1 MRFLKAWI
9 GLFPKNREVNDM
21 AEERIQKILN
31 YMREETYRPM
41 TLKELE
47 EAFGASEPQ
56 TFTDFVKTMN
66 DLEEQGLVIRT
77 RADRYGLP
85 EKMNLMKGRVQ
96 AHAKGFAFIIPED
109 DKLDDVFVSPNDLA
123 GAMNGDTVV
132 IRVTHKT
139 TGERPEGT
147 VIRILERAVTKVV
160 GTFNAGRHFGFV
172 IPDDNRINGDIFIP
186 ENAEHGAMEGH
197 KVVAEITK
205 YPEGRKNAEGMITQ
219 ILGHKNDPGI
229 DILSI
234 IYKHD
239 LPLEYPPEVL
249 AEAEAIP
256 GELSEKDYE
265 GRRDLRGETI
275 VTIDGE
281 DSKDLDDAV
290 TVSRLDNG
298 NYKLGVH
305 IADVSYYVTE
315 GSALDEEAYERG
327 TSVYLVD
334 RVIPMIPHRLS
345 NGICS
350 LNPHVD
356 RLTISC
362 EMEINPQ
369 GVVVGHE
376 IFPSVIRS
384 TERMTYNNVR
394 KILKREDDEVL
405 ERYKAMIPFFDLMAE
420 LAGILEKHRQER
432 GAIDFDF
439 TEAKIIVDEQGK
451 PVDVVIRERTVA
463 ERLIESFMLAANE
476 TVAEH
481 VDKLRLPFIY
491 RVHEE
496 PNSEK
501 LEKFFDFVVNFGYVL
516 HGSPD
521 NVHPRT
527 LQSLL
532 EKAKGQP
539 EEAVISTVMLR
550 SMAKAKYDDKCLGHF
565 GLSTEYYTHFT
576 SPIRRYPDL
585 TVHRLLRKY
594 LFEKKTDQKT
604 QEFWKSKMPEI
615 AKHTSECEQRAV
627 EAERDTDDL
636 KKAEFMQDKVGET
649 FSGVVSGVTNFGLF
663 VELSNTIEGLVHISY
678 LTDDYYHYS
687 EENMALVGERTGHLF
702 RIGDEIEVRVLNV
715 NLDEHAVD
723 FEVVGMK
730 PQKPRQRKSR
740 PTIIQGKTGPQNGG
754 KKRFGDRN
762 GNKSTNSRGGGSRNR
777 NGNRRG
783 GNNHGGNNHSFSNNQ
798 DKN

>member
-1 MRFLKAWI
+1 
-9 GLFPKNREVNDM
+9 M
-21 AEERIQKILN
+21 AEERIQKILD
-31 YMREETYRPM
+31 YMRDKTYRPM
-41 TLKELE
+41 TLQELE
-47 EAFGASEPQ
+47 TAFGEDQADQLPE
-56 TFTDFVKTMN
+56 FVRTLTEMEK
-66 DLEEQGLVIRT
+66 QGLVIRT
-77 RADRYGLP
+77 RSERYGLP

-109 DKLDDVFVSPNDLA
+109 DRMDDVFVSPNDMG
-123 GAMNGDTVV
+123 GAMNGDTVIV
-132 IRVTHKT
+132 RVSYKQSDRGDRAEGTIIRV
-139 TGERPEGT
+139 
-147 VIRILERAVTKVV
+147 LERAVKQVV

-172 IPDDNRINGDIFIP
+172 IPDDNRITSDIFIP
-186 ENAEHGAMEGH
+186 EHAEHGAMEGH

-219 ILGHKNDPGI
+219 ILGHKNDPGV

-234 IYKHD
+234 IYKHG

-249 AEAEAIP
+249 AQAEAIP
-256 GELSEKDYE
+256 DEITDQDRR
-265 GRRDLRGETI
+265 GRRDLRNKTI

-290 TVSRLDNG
+290 NVIRLDNG
-298 NYKLGVH
+298 NYQLGVH

-315 GSALDEEAYERG
+315 GSPMDAEAYERG

-356 RLTISC
+356 RLAISC
-362 EMEINPQ
+362 VMEITPK
-369 GVVVGHE
+369 GEVVGHE

-384 TERMTYNNVR
+384 TERMTYTNVR
-394 KILKREDDEVL
+394 KILRREDDAVL
-405 ERYKAMIPFFDLMAE
+405 ERYHNLIPFFDLMEE
-420 LAGILEKHRQER
+420 LAEILEKHRKER

-451 PVDVVIRERTVA
+451 PTDVVVRERTEA

-481 VDKLRLPFIY
+481 FEKLHLPFLY

-496 PNSEK
+496 PSPDK
-501 LEKFFDFVVNFGYVL
+501 LEKFFDFVVNFGYVVK
-516 HGSPD
+516 GSKD
-521 NVHPRT
+521 HVHPRT

-532 EKAKGQP
+532 EKVKGQP
-539 EEAVISTVMLR
+539 EETLISTVMLR

-585 TVHRLLRKY
+585 TVHRLIRKY
-594 LFEKKTDQKT
+594 LFEGHTDGKT
-604 QEFWKSKMPEI
+604 QAVWKEQLPDI
-615 AKHTSECEQRAV
+615 AQRTSACEQRAV

-636 KKAEFMQDKVGET
+636 KKAEFMQDKVGQT
-649 FSGVVSGVTNFGLF
+649 FDGVVSGVTNFGLF
-663 VELSNTIEGLVHISY
+663 VELPNTIEGLVHISY
-678 LTDDYYHYS
+678 LTDDYYRYS
-687 EENMALVGERTGHLF
+687 EENMALIGERTGHLY
-702 RIGDEIEVRVLNV
+702 RIGDEIRVRVLDV
-715 NLDEHAVD
+715 NLDESAVD
-723 FEVVGMK
+723 FEVEGMK
-730 PQKPRQRKSR
+730 PQKPRVRKSR
-740 PTIIQGKTGPQNGG
+740 PTIIQG
-754 KKRFGDRN
+754 
-762 GNKSTNSRGGGSRNR
+762 NR
-777 NGNRRG
+777 NGKDDKGKRRFGGKPGGKASDHRGSGHRG
-783 GNNHGGNNHSFSNNQ
+783 GYDS
-798 DKN
+798 KNRPYAKNKGRSK

>member
-1 MRFLKAWI
+1 MY
-9 GLFPKNREVNDM
+9 M
-21 AEERIQKILN
+21 AEERIQEILD

-41 TLKELE
+41 TLQELE
-47 EAFGASEPQ
+47 EAFSASDKEN
-56 TFTDFVKTMN
+56 FADFVRTMN
-66 DLEEQGLVIRT
+66 EMEQQGLVIRT
-77 RADRYGLP
+77 RSDRYGLP

-96 AHAKGFAFIIPED
+96 SHAKGFAFIIPED
-109 DKLDDVFVSPNDLA
+109 EKLDDVFVGPNDLA
-123 GAMNGDTVV
+123 GAMNGDTVI
-132 IRVTHKT
+132 IRVSAKSSDR
-139 TGERPEGT
+139 GDRPEGT
-147 VIRILERAVTKVV
+147 VIRILERAVKQVV
-160 GTFNAGRHFGFV
+160 GTYNAGKHFGFV

-234 IYKHD
+234 IYKHG
-239 LPLEYPPEVL
+239 LPLDYPPEVMS
-249 AEAEAIP
+249 EAEAVPDEIRP
-256 GELSEKDYE
+256 EDFV
-265 GRRDLRGETI
+265 GRRDLRDETI

-290 TVSRLDNG
+290 TVTRLDNG
-298 NYKLGVH
+298 NYHLGVH
-305 IADVSYYVTE
+305 IADVSHYVTE
-315 GSALDEEAYERG
+315 GSSLDAEAYERG

-350 LNPHVD
+350 LNPRTD
-356 RLTISC
+356 RLAISC
-362 EMEINPQ
+362 EMEITPK

-376 IFPSVIRS
+376 IFPSVIRT
-384 TERMTYNNVR
+384 TERMTYTNVR
-394 KILKREDDEVL
+394 KILQREDDEVL
-405 ERYKAMIPFFDLMAE
+405 GRYHDLIPFFDLMGE
-420 LAGILEKHRQER
+420 LAHILEEQRNER

-451 PVDVVIRERTVA
+451 PIDVVVRERTVA

-476 TVAEH
+476 TIAEH
-481 VDKLRLPFIY
+481 FEKLHLPFLY

-496 PNSEK
+496 PNPEK
-501 LEKFFDFVVNFGYVL
+501 LEKFFDFAVNFGYVL
-516 HGSPD
+516 KGSPD
-521 NVHPRT
+521 HVHPRT

-532 EKAKGQP
+532 EKVKGQP

-585 TVHRLLRKY
+585 TVHRLIRKY
-594 LFEKKTDQKT
+594 LFDRQTDNKT
-604 QEFWKSKMPEI
+604 QAYWKERMPEI
-615 AKHTSECEQRAV
+615 AKHTSACEQRAV

-636 KKAEFMQDKVGET
+636 KKAEFMQDKIGQNFE
-649 FSGVVSGVTNFGLF
+649 GVVSGVTNFGLF
-663 VELSNTIEGLVHISY
+663 VELPNTIEGLVHISY
-678 LTDDYYHYS
+678 LTDDYYRYS
-687 EENMALVGERTGHLF
+687 EENMALIGERTGHLY
-702 RIGDEIEVRVLNV
+702 RIGDEIEVRVLDV

-740 PTIIQGKTGPQNGG
+740 PTIIQGKAPVKPANEG
-754 KKRFGDRN
+754 KKRSAGKPGGGADHRPTYKGNGHGNSNFGK
-762 GNKSTNSRGGGSRNR
+762 NKSYVKNKGRN
-777 NGNRRG
+777 
-783 GNNHGGNNHSFSNNQ
+783 
-798 DKN
+798 K

>member
-1 MRFLKAWI
+1 
-9 GLFPKNREVNDM
+9 M

-47 EAFGASEPQ
+47 TAFEADQ
-56 TFTDFVKTMN
+56 TEEFTDLVKEMN
-66 DLEEQGLVIRT
+66 ELEEQGLVIRT
-77 RADRYGLP
+77 RSDRYGLP
-85 EKMNLMKGRVQ
+85 EKMSLMTGRVQ

-109 DKLDDVFVSPNDLA
+109 EKLDDVFVSPNDLA

-132 IRVTHKT
+132 IRVSHKSS
-139 TGERPEGT
+139 GERPEGT
-147 VIRILERAVTKVV
+147 VIRIFERAITKVV
-160 GTFNAGRHFGFV
+160 GTFNAGKHFGFV
-172 IPDDNRINGDIFIP
+172 IPDDNKITGDIFIP

-205 YPEGRKNAEGMITQ
+205 YPEGRKNAEGMVTQ
-219 ILGHKNDPGI
+219 ILGHKNDPGV

-249 AEAEAIP
+249 SEAEAIP
-256 GELSEKDYE
+256 SELSENDYA
-265 GRRDLRGETI
+265 GRRDLRQETI

-315 GSALDEEAYERG
+315 GSALDAEAYERG

-369 GVVVGHE
+369 GVVVSHD

-405 ERYKAMIPFFDLMAE
+405 ERYKEMVPFFDLMAE
-420 LAGILEKHRQER
+420 LADILEKHRQDR

-439 TEAKIIVDEQGK
+439 TEAKIIVDDQGK
-451 PVDVVIRERTVA
+451 PVDVVVRERTVA

-481 VDKLRLPFIY
+481 VDKLHLPFIY

-496 PNSEK
+496 PNPEK

-594 LFEKKTDQKT
+594 LFEKKTDPKT
-604 QEFWKSKMPEI
+604 LAYWKAEMPEI
-615 AKHTSECEQRAV
+615 AKHTSECEQRSV

-636 KKAEFMQDKVGET
+636 KKAEYMQDKVGET

-663 VELSNTIEGLVHISY
+663 VELPNTIEGLVHISY

-702 RIGDEIEVRVLNV
+702 RIGDEIEVRVLAV
-715 NLDEHAVD
+715 NLEEHAVD

-740 PTIIQGKTGPQNGG
+740 PTIIQGKTGTGNGPG
-754 KKRFGDRN
+754 KKRFGDKN
-762 GNKSTNSRGGGSRNR
+762 GGRRSDSRGGSRGGHGRGGNSRGSGQGSSYRN
-777 NGNRRG
+777 N
-783 GNNHGGNNHSFSNNQ
+783 SKS
-798 DKN
+798 K

>member
-1 MRFLKAWI
+1 
-9 GLFPKNREVNDM
+9 M

-47 EAFGASEPQ
+47 AVFEASEPEA
-56 TFTDFVKTMN
+56 FTDLVKAMN
-66 DLEEQGLVIRT
+66 ELEEQGLVIRT

-85 EKMNLMKGRVQ
+85 EKMNLMTGRVQ

-109 DKLDDVFVSPNDLA
+109 DKFDDVFVSPNDLA

-132 IRVTHKT
+132 IRVSHKSA
-139 TGERPEGT
+139 GERPEGT
-147 VIRILERAVTKVV
+147 VIRILERAITKVV

-172 IPDDNRINGDIFIP
+172 IPDDNKITGDIFIP

-205 YPEGRKNAEGMITQ
+205 YPEGRKNAEGMVTQ

-249 AEAEAIP
+249 SEAEAIP
-256 GELSEKDYE
+256 DELSEKDYE
-265 GRRDLRGETI
+265 GRRDLRSQTI

-290 TVSRLDNG
+290 TVSKLDNG

-305 IADVSYYVTE
+305 IADVSNYVTE
-315 GSALDEEAYERG
+315 GSSLDAEAYDRG

-362 EMEINPQ
+362 EMEINPK
-369 GVVVGHE
+369 GIVVAHE

-384 TERMTYNNVR
+384 TERMTYTNVR
-394 KILKREDDEVL
+394 KILKREDEEVL
-405 ERYKAMIPFFDLMAE
+405 ERYHDMIPFFDLMAE
-420 LAGILEKHRQER
+420 LANILEKHRQER

-451 PVDVVIRERTVA
+451 PVDVVVRERTVA

-476 TVAEH
+476 TVAAH
-481 VDKLRLPFIY
+481 VDKLHLPFIY

-496 PNSEK
+496 PNPEK

-516 HGSPD
+516 HGKPD
-521 NVHPRT
+521 KVHPRT

-594 LFEKKTDQKT
+594 VFEKKTDPKT
-604 QEFWKSKMPEI
+604 IAYWKAEMPEI
-615 AKHTSECEQRAV
+615 AKHTSECEQHAV

-636 KKAEFMQDKVGET
+636 KKAEYMQDKVGET
-649 FSGVVSGVTNFGLF
+649 FNGVVSGVTNFGLF
-663 VELSNTIEGLVHISY
+663 VELPNTIEGLVHISY

-687 EENMALVGERTGHLF
+687 EENMALVGERTGHLY
-702 RIGDEIEVRVLNV
+702 RIGDEIEVRVLAV

-730 PQKPRQRKSR
+730 PQKPRQKKSR
-740 PTIIQGKTGPQNGG
+740 PTIIQGTTGPSTSGG
-754 KKRFGDRN
+754 NKSRFGDKN
-762 GNKSTNSRGGGSRNR
+762 GKRPDSRGGSRTNSSRGGGSR
-777 NGNRRG
+777 G
-783 GNNHGGNNHSFSNNQ
+783 GNSRGSGQGNSYSKSNN
-798 DKN
+798 DKSK

>member
-1 MRFLKAWI
+1 
-9 GLFPKNREVNDM
+9 M
-21 AEERIQKILN
+21 AGERIQEILEF
-31 YMREETYRPM
+31 MREETYRPM
-41 TLKELE
+41 TRKELE
-47 EAFGASEPQ
+47 EAFGVQQTEDFSE
-56 TFTDFVKTMN
+56 FVKELNGMEA
-66 DLEEQGLVIRT
+66 DGLIIRT
-77 RADRYGLP
+77 RSDRYGLP

-96 AHAKGFAFIIPED
+96 MHAKGFAFVIPEEET
-109 DKLDDVFVSPNDLA
+109 LDDVFVGPNDLD
-123 GAMNGDTVV
+123 GAMNGDTVIV
-132 IRVTHKT
+132 RVAPKREDAR
-139 TGERPEGT
+139 GDRAEGT
-147 VIRILERAVTKVV
+147 VIRILERAVKKVV
-160 GTFNAGRHFGFV
+160 GTFNAGKHFGFV
-172 IPDDNRINGDIFIP
+172 IPDDNRINSDIFIP

-239 LPLEYPPEVL
+239 LPLEYPPEVM
-249 AEAEAIP
+249 AAAEAIP
-256 GELSEKDYE
+256 EEISEADMQ
-265 GRRDLRGETI
+265 GRHDLRGETI

-290 TVSRLDNG
+290 TVKKLANG
-298 NYKLGVH
+298 NYQLGVH
-305 IADVSYYVTE
+305 IADVSYYVRE
-315 GSALDEEAYERG
+315 GSVLDNEAYTRG

-356 RLTISC
+356 RLAISC
-362 EMEINPQ
+362 QMEITPQ
-369 GVVVGHE
+369 GIVVAHD

-384 TERMTYNNVR
+384 TERMTYTNVR
-394 KILKREDDEVL
+394 KILQREDEKVL
-405 ERYKAMIPFFDLMAE
+405 EQYHDLIPFFDQMAE
-420 LAGILEKHRQER
+420 LAKILEDQRKAR

-439 TEAKIIVDEQGK
+439 TEAKIIVDENGR
-451 PVDVVIRERTVA
+451 PTDVVVRERTVA

-476 TVAEH
+476 TIAEH
-481 VDKLRLPFIY
+481 IEKMKLPFLY

-496 PNSEK
+496 PNSER
-501 LEKFFDFVVNFGYVL
+501 LQKFFDFAVNFGYVL
-516 HGSPD
+516 KGSPEH
-521 NVHPRT
+521 VHPRT

-532 EKAKGQP
+532 EKVKGQP

-594 LFEKKTDQKT
+594 LFENQRDAKT
-604 QEFWKSKMPEI
+604 QDYWRQEMPEI
-615 AKHTSECEQRAV
+615 ASHTSLCEQRAV

-636 KKAEFMQDKVGET
+636 KKAEFMQDKIGDT
-649 FSGVVSGVTNFGLF
+649 FDGVVSGVTNFGLF

-678 LTDDYYHYS
+678 LTDDYYQFS
-687 EENMALVGERTGHLF
+687 EEKMALIGERTGHLF
-702 RIGDEIEVRVLNV
+702 RIGDEIQVRVLDV

-740 PTIIQGKTGPQNGG
+740 PTIIQDKPSERRPNTAPKG
-754 KKRFGDRN
+754 RN
-762 GNKSTNSRGGGSRNR
+762 NDT
-777 NGNRRG
+777 RRG
-783 GNNHGGNNHSFSNNQ
+783 GSNRGAKTNNTRSFV
-798 DKN
+798 KNKGQGR

>member
-1 MRFLKAWI
+1 
-9 GLFPKNREVNDM
+9 
-21 AEERIQKILN
+21 
-31 YMREETYRPM
+31 
-41 TLKELE
+41 
-47 EAFGASEPQ
+47 
-56 TFTDFVKTMN
+56 
-66 DLEEQGLVIRT
+66 
-77 RADRYGLP
+77 
-85 EKMNLMKGRVQ
+85 MKGRVQ

-532 EKAKGQP
+532 EKAKG
-539 EEAVISTVMLR
+539 
-550 SMAKAKYDDKCLGHF
+550 
-565 GLSTEYYTHFT
+565 
-576 SPIRRYPDL
+576 
-585 TVHRLLRKY
+585 
-594 LFEKKTDQKT
+594 
-604 QEFWKSKMPEI
+604 
-615 AKHTSECEQRAV
+615 
-627 EAERDTDDL
+627 
-636 KKAEFMQDKVGET
+636 
-649 FSGVVSGVTNFGLF
+649 
-663 VELSNTIEGLVHISY
+663 
-678 LTDDYYHYS
+678 
-687 EENMALVGERTGHLF
+687 
-702 RIGDEIEVRVLNV
+702 
-715 NLDEHAVD
+715 
-723 FEVVGMK
+723 
-730 PQKPRQRKSR
+730 
-740 PTIIQGKTGPQNGG
+740 PT
-754 KKRFGDRN
+754 
-762 GNKSTNSRGGGSRNR
+762 GGSSDQY
-777 NGNRRG
+777 GDAAFDG
-783 GNNHGGNNHSFSNNQ
+783 QSEI
-798 DKN
+798 